1 MEELHRLHASRKAF
15 KGHITRLH
23 HKMDELMSEDFDDYT
38 ISSLTTTIEQIK
50 VKGDKVTQ
58 MDEKIAVLINDAT
71 DLEST
76 MYEAEALQDEIV
88 DKIAR
93 ATRYINSSRRSPS
106 PLSDTS
112 QQSEISQSQ
121 FDEATNV
128 SAVEIYPVS
137 TSSIVESGSANIITS
152 TVQAE
157 TVSAIATSSIHTF
170 PVITSSSTTPPA
182 VIPSVNYVNESC
194 SAERVIPMTTM
205 TYSTNLG
212 PPPLIPAETSGI
224 VSQHRPTSLST
235 TLLTPHRFNE
245 LPITTHQQV
254 LPVMSA
260 SRHLY
265 ESPPPVTQH
274 SLAAPLISTHSAAPS
289 HHSQMLATSRNPAQ
303 PCSTIDI
310 NAFCCTITPFSDV
323 CH

>member
-1 MEELHRLHASRKAF
+1 MCPPR
-15 KGHITRLH
+15 HIFLRTH
-23 HKMDELMSEDFDDYT
+23 FP
-38 ISSLTTTIEQIK
+38 TT
-50 VKGDKVTQ
+50 
-58 MDEKIAVLINDAT
+58 
-71 DLEST
+71 
-76 MYEAEALQDEIV
+76 
-88 DKIAR
+88 
-93 ATRYINSSRRSPS
+93 PS

-182 VIPSVNYVNESC
+182 VIPSVNCVNESC

-205 TYSTNLG
+205 TYSTSLG

-274 SLAAPLISTHSAAPS
+274 SLAAPLISTHPAAPS
-289 HHSQMLATSRNPAQ
+289 HHSQMFATSRLPKLTLPTFYGDPLTWQTFWDSFYVTIHANPNLSGVQKFNYLKAQ
-303 PCSTIDI
+303 LQADAARTIAGLPLTEA
-310 NAFCCTITPFSDV
+310 NQWRSQTRAY
-323 CH
+323 

>member
-1 MEELHRLHASRKAF
+1 
-15 KGHITRLH
+15 
-23 HKMDELMSEDFDDYT
+23 MSEDFDDYT
-38 ISSLTTTIEQIK
+38 ISFLTTTIEQIK
-50 VKGDKVTQ
+50 VKGDKVAQ

-93 ATRYINSSRRSPS
+93 ATRYIELKGTANSSRRSPS

-112 QQSEISQSQ
+112 QQSEISQSR

-128 SAVEIYPVS
+128 SAVKICPVS

-205 TYSTNLG
+205 TYSTSLG

-224 VSQHRPTSLST
+224 VSQHPFPPLC
-235 TLLTPHRFNE
+235 LLLIDSMSFLL
-245 LPITTHQQV
+245 LPN
-254 LPVMSA
+254 
-260 SRHLY
+260 SRY
-265 ESPPPVTQH
+265 FQSCQH
-274 SLAAPLISTHSAAPS
+274 PDICTS
-289 HHSQMLATSRNPAQ
+289 HHSL
-303 PCSTIDI
+303 
-310 NAFCCTITPFSDV
+310 
-323 CH
+323 